1 MLHSAHHMY
10 RYVARRSAAA
20 SSSLASVARPCL
32 RLPHSSSSPLP
43 RLSMLH
49 AAAASAALHPSQPP
63 SQHARGLTTSST
75 PTPNAA
81 HKAHAASAESAS
93 EFLDDP
99 ALLRDQ
105 AYVNG
110 KWVGSATS
118 TNTYEVKDPATHV
131 VIAKVPSM
139 GAADTRAA
147 IDAAAAAWDG
157 WRHKTGKERGD
168 VLRRWH
174 DLMQLHMTDLAK
186 ILTLE
191 NGKPLAES
199 RGEIGYAA
207 SFVEFY
213 AEEAKRTYGEV
224 IPSPTP
230 GRRLVTIKQPVGV
243 AALISPWNFPSAMIT
258 RKAAPALAAGCPVVI
273 KPAEDTPLSALALAE
288 LAERAGVPPGVLNVI
303 TCPREHAAE
312 VGLELSTNKD
322 VRKVSFTGSTAV
334 GKILMR
340 DCASTVKKLSLELGG
355 NAPLLVFDD
364 ADLENALNGVLAA
377 KFRNAGQTCVS
388 PNRLLVQAGVYDE
401 FVRRLAERVSEL
413 QVGHGLQPG
422 VQVSFNFPAYFYFY
436 FIEKGWVY
444 DEFVRRLERVSEL
457 QVGHGLQPGVQV
469 RLRVV
474 WIYVLLISP
483 FMYCSWRF
491 FFVWLVGKG
500 ETLQDAPQSLTTIL
514 SLLPSFPPSSR
525 SVLSSTP
532 AGSKKCNITSRTLS
546 KKALSYSRGGR
557 SMLWEGRFSSLL
569 S

>member
-1 MLHSAHHMY
+1 ML
-10 RYVARRSAAA
+10 
-20 SSSLASVARPCL
+20 LA
-32 RLPHSSSSPLP
+32 
-43 RLSMLH
+43 
-49 AAAASAALHPSQPP
+49 AAAASATMHTTRLPSPR
-63 SQHARGLTTSST
+63 AREMTTNSSAT
-75 PTPNAA
+75 AHAA

-99 ALLRDQ
+99 DLLRDQ

-110 KWVGSATS
+110 QWVGSATS
-118 TNTYEVKDPATHV
+118 ANTYEVKDPATHV

-139 GAADTRAA
+139 GAADTRVA
-147 IDAAAAAWDG
+147 IDAAAAAWNG

-288 LAERAGVPPGVLNVI
+288 LAERAGVPPGVLNVV
-303 TCPREHAAE
+303 TCPRKHAAD
-312 VGLELSTNKD
+312 VGLELSSNRV

-364 ADLENALNGVLAA
+364 ANLENALNGVIVA

-388 PNRLLVQAGVYDE
+388 PNRLLVQAGVYEE
-401 FVRRLAERVSEL
+401 FVTRLAERVSEL
-413 QVGHGLQPG
+413 HVGHGLQPG
-422 VQVSFNFPAYFYFY
+422 AQ
-436 FIEKGWVY
+436 
-444 DEFVRRLERVSEL
+444 VRR
-457 QVGHGLQPGVQV
+457 P
-469 RLRVV
+469 
-474 WIYVLLISP
+474 
-483 FMYCSWRF
+483 
-491 FFVWLVGKG
+491 
-500 ETLQDAPQSLTTIL
+500 
-514 SLLPSFPPSSR
+514 
-525 SVLSSTP
+525 
-532 AGSKKCNITSRTLS
+532 
-546 KKALSYSRGGR
+546 
-557 SMLWEGRFSSLL
+557 
-569 S
+569 

>member
-1 MLHSAHHMY
+1 MLQLYMY
-10 RYVARRSAAA
+10 ARSSAAA
-20 SSSLASVARPCL
+20 FFSSSSLATAARPL
-32 RLPHSSSSPLP
+32 LSHSSSLLP
-43 RLSMLH
+43 RLPMLH
-49 AAAASAALHPSQPP
+49 AAATASAALHPTQPP

-75 PTPNAA
+75 PTAHAA
-81 HKAHAASAESAS
+81 HKVHATSAESAS

-174 DLMQLHMTDLAK
+174 DLMQLNMTDLAK

-224 IPSPTP
+224 IPSHTP

-312 VGLELSTNKD
+312 VGLELSTNKY
-322 VRKVSFTGSTAV
+322 VRKMSFTGSTAV

-364 ADLENALNGVLAA
+364 ANLENALNGVLTA

-401 FVRRLAERVSEL
+401 FVARLAERVSEL

-422 VQVSFNFPAYFYFY
+422 VQV
-436 FIEKGWVY
+436 
-444 DEFVRRLERVSEL
+444 
-457 QVGHGLQPGVQV
+457 
-469 RLRVV
+469 
-474 WIYVLLISP
+474 
-483 FMYCSWRF
+483 
-491 FFVWLVGKG
+491 
-500 ETLQDAPQSLTTIL
+500 
-514 SLLPSFPPSSR
+514 
-525 SVLSSTP
+525 
-532 AGSKKCNITSRTLS
+532 
-546 KKALSYSRGGR
+546 RG
-557 SMLWEGRFSSLL
+557 
-569 S
+569 